1 MILKKKHHVSTML
14 LVAALAF
21 AGGAIAQDRRND
33 DRSGRDQKAD
43 DRSRHD
49 EKADYHFRQEDRG
62 QFSSHYKS
70 NIRQMQQHPDKRHH
84 VRAGEQL
91 PNDYRS
97 RLKSVPTS
105 YYRNVPP
112 PPRGYQ
118 LGYYDGYVVAY
129 NPTTRIVADVL
140 DLVDAATRR

>member
-1 MILKKKHHVSTML
+1 MRLNTKHHVTTML
-14 LVAALAF
+14 LGAALVF
-21 AGGAIAQDRRND
+21 AGGAIAQDRRGD
-33 DRSGRDQKAD
+33 DRGGRDQRSD
-43 DRSRHD
+43 DRNRH
-49 EKADYHFRQEDRG
+49 EERAEYHFRQEDRN

-70 NIRQMQQHPDKRHH
+70 NIRQMQQHPDRRHH
-84 VRAGEQL
+84 IRAGEQL
-91 PNDYRS
+91 PNDFRS
-97 RLKSVPTS
+97 HVKTVPPS

-129 NPTTRIVADVL
+129 NPATRIVADVL